1 MQQEPGAFSLPK
13 RKNRGM
19 FGKGLSFMAFLD
31 DAACGLKATQKGRE
45 FVCVKWK
52 GHNGNHKMYGGLK
65 YN

>member
-1 MQQEPGAFSLPK
+1 LAK

-31 DAACGLKATQKGRE
+31 DAVCGLKATQKGRE
-45 FVCVKWK
+45 FICFKWK